1 MLLPLPAS
9 YRPRVAEGEA
19 VTIGLRPEHLR
30 LTRAGEAPGLACTV
44 DMVEVSVSDAAQI
57 LHLRHGD
64 STFCAKVDLQQPV
77 RPRETLWLHFPP
89 QHIYYFNSAAQ
100 RL

>member
-1 MLLPLPAS
+1 MDT
-9 YRPRVAEGEA
+9 

-30 LTRAGEAPGLACTV
+30 LASTGEAPGLACVV
-44 DMVEVSVSDAAQI
+44 DMVEMSMAGAAQI

-64 STFCAKVDLQQPV
+64 SAFCAKVELQQSV
-77 RPRETLWLHFPP
+77 HPRETLWLHFPP
-89 QHIYYFNSAAQ
+89 QHMYYFKSDGQ